1 MTSND
6 DLDTIRTI
14 LSAGRFATVTTQTSA
29 GALVSRPLALQ
40 DREFDGH
47 LYFFTQDPSPK
58 TADIAVNPEVNVAVD
73 DGKGNLSLSGTASVT
88 RDAALIDELWN
99 PFAEAWFEKG
109 REDPSVALL
118 DVEVK
123 TAEYWSM
130 DKPAI
135 ARGFE
140 IVKGLVTKST
150 PDVGE
155 NKTVT
160 L

>member
-1 MTSND
+1 MTNND

-14 LSAGRFATVTTQTSA
+14 LSAGRIATVTTQTSD
-29 GALVSRPLALQ
+29 GSLVSRPLALQ

-58 TADIAVNPEVNVAVD
+58 TADVAAHPKVNVAVD
-73 DGKGNLSLSGTASVT
+73 DGKGSLSLSGTATVS

-99 PFAEAWFEKG
+99 PFAESWFENG
-109 REDPSVALL
+109 REDPAVALL
-118 DVEVK
+118 DVAVE

-130 DKPAI
+130 DKPAV
-135 ARGFE
+135 ARAFE
-140 IVKGLVTKST
+140 IVKGLVTRSA
-150 PDVGE
+150 PDVGT
-155 NKTVT
+155 NKTVS

>member
-1 MTSND
+1 MTNND

-14 LSAGRFATVTTQTSA
+14 LSAGRIASVTTQTSD
-29 GALVSRPLALQ
+29 GSLVSRPLALQ

-47 LYFFTQDPSPK
+47 LYFFTQHPSPK
-58 TADIAVNPEVNVAVD
+58 TDDIAVHPNVNVAVD
-73 DGKGNLSLSGTASVT
+73 DGKGNLSLSGTATVT
-88 RDAALIDELWN
+88 RDSALIDELWN

-118 DVEVK
+118 DVAVT
-123 TAEYWSM
+123 TAEYWSS
-130 DKPAI
+130 DKPAV
-135 ARGFE
+135 ARAFE
-140 IVKGLVTKST
+140 IVKGLVTKSA

-155 NKTVT
+155 NKTVS

>member
-6 DLDTIRTI
+6 DLETIRTI
-14 LSAGRFATVTTQTSA
+14 LSAARIASVTTQTST

-47 LYFFTQDPSPK
+47 IYFFTQDPSPK
-58 TADIAVNPEVNVAVD
+58 LDDIATNPNVNVAVD
-73 DGKGNLSLSGTASVT
+73 DGKGSLSLSGTATVT
-88 RDAALIDELWN
+88 HDAKLIDELWN

-109 REDPSVALL
+109 RQDPTVALL
-118 DVEVK
+118 DVTVT
-123 TAEYWSM
+123 TAEYWSN
-130 DKPAI
+130 DKPAL

-140 IVKGLVTKST
+140 TVKGLVTKSA

>member
-1 MTSND
+1 MTNND

-14 LSAGRFATVTTQTSA
+14 LSAGRIASVTTQTSD
-29 GALVSRPLALQ
+29 GSLVSRPLALQ
-40 DREFDGH
+40 DREFGGH
-47 LYFFTQDPSPK
+47 LYFFTQHPSPK
-58 TADIAVNPEVNVAVD
+58 TDDIAVNPNVNVSVD
-73 DGKGNLSLSGTASVT
+73 DGKGNLSLSGTATVS
-88 RDAALIDELWN
+88 RDPALIDELWN
-99 PFAEAWFEKG
+99 PFAESWFEKG

-118 DVEVK
+118 HVEVK

-130 DKPAI
+130 DKPAV

-140 IVKGLVTKST
+140 IIKGLVTKSA

-155 NKTVT
+155 NKTVS